1 MRLAAAIALV
11 TALDFTASAQ
21 EPMRFR
27 AGTEFVSV
35 DVLVTEN
42 RQPVLGLTRDDFEL
56 IDNGVRQT
64 VDQLYVE
71 QLPVNV
77 VMVLDTSG
85 SVMGERLAA
94 LKAGARSV
102 IDKLRPKDRAAILSF
117 SQRLEMP
124 SPLTADRV
132 QLRKAVD
139 ELEALGSTSLR
150 DAAFAGL
157 ALRGADNTRT
167 LLLLFS
173 DGLDTSSILSE
184 ARVMAIARRSDAIIY
199 AIGVEDSQTVQ
210 MTGGGTWRFVQ
221 PESVTDDRFLSAL
234 AREAGG
240 RLLHAEQHRDIERTF
255 SRVFEEF
262 NSRYVLGY
270 TPQGVARP
278 GWHKL
283 DVRLKTKRGTI
294 LARRGYFGN

>member
-1 MRLAAAIALV
+1 MRLTAA
-11 TALDFTASAQ
+11 TALMAALHLTAGAQ
-21 EPMRFR
+21 EPTRFR
-27 AGTEFVSV
+27 AGTELVSV

-42 RQPVLGLTRDDFEL
+42 RQPVLGLTPADFEL
-56 IDNGVRQT
+56 IDNGVAQT

-77 VMVLDTSG
+77 VMVLDASG
-85 SVMGERLAA
+85 SVIGARLAD

-117 SQRLEMP
+117 SHRLEMP
-124 SPLTADRV
+124 SSLTADRAV
-132 QLRKAVD
+132 LRKAVTD
-139 ELEALGSTSLR
+139 LDAVGSTSLR

-173 DGLDTSSILSE
+173 DGLDTASILSE
-184 ARVMAIARRSDAIIY
+184 SRLMAIARRSDAIIY
-199 AIGVEDSQTVQ
+199 AIGVQDTPAPQ
-210 MTGGGTWRFVQ
+210 MSGRGPFFVQ

-234 AREAGG
+234 AREGGG

-255 SRVFEEF
+255 ARVFEEF
-262 NSRYVLGY
+262 NQRYVLGY
-270 TPQGVARP
+270 TPRGVAQA
-278 GWHKL
+278 GWHKVE
-283 DVRLKTKRGTI
+283 VRLKNKRGTV
-294 LARRGYFGN
+294 LARRGYFGS

>member
-1 MRLAAAIALV
+1 MRLTAAIALM
-11 TALDFTASAQ
+11 AAMHLSAAAQ

-27 AGTEFVSV
+27 AGTELVSV

-42 RQPVLGLTRDDFEL
+42 RQPVLGLTAADFEL
-56 IDNGVRQT
+56 IDNGVAQT
-64 VDQLYVE
+64 VDQLYLE

-85 SVMGERLAA
+85 SVTGARLAD

-102 IDKLRPKDRAAILSF
+102 IEKLRPKDRAAILSF
-117 SQRLEMP
+117 SHRLEMP
-124 SPLTADRV
+124 SPLTADRAV
-132 QLRKAVD
+132 LRTAVN
-139 ELEALGSTSLR
+139 ELDAVGSTSLR

-184 ARVMAIARRSDAIIY
+184 SRLTAIARRSDAIIY
-199 AIGVEDSQTVQ
+199 AIGVQDSPAPR
-210 MTGGGTWRFVQ
+210 MAGRGPLFVQ
-221 PESVTDDRFLSAL
+221 PEAVTDDRFLSAL
-234 AREAGG
+234 AREGGG

-255 SRVFEEF
+255 TRVFEEF

-270 TPQGVARP
+270 TPRGVARS

-283 DVRLKTKRGTI
+283 DVRLKDKRGTV
-294 LARRGYFGN
+294 LARRGYFGS

>member
-1 MRLAAAIALV
+1 VRLIAAIALM
-11 TALDFTASAQ
+11 TALDLTTLAQ
-21 EPMRFR
+21 EPTRFR
-27 AGTEFVSV
+27 AGTELVSV

-42 RQPVLGLTRDDFEL
+42 RQPVLGLTPGDFEL
-56 IDNGVRQT
+56 IDNGVAQT

-85 SVMGERLAA
+85 SVIGGRLAA

-102 IDKLRPKDRAAILSF
+102 IDKLRPNDRAAILSF
-117 SQRLEMP
+117 SHRLEMP
-124 SPLTADRV
+124 SPLTADRAV
-132 QLRKAVD
+132 LRKAVN
-139 ELEALGSTSLR
+139 ELDALGSTSLR

-184 ARVMAIARRSDAIIY
+184 SRLMAIARRSDAIIY
-199 AIGVEDSQTVQ
+199 AIGVQDSPAPR
-210 MTGGGTWRFVQ
+210 MSGRGPFFVQ
-221 PESVTDDRFLSAL
+221 PEAVTDDRFLSAL
-234 AREAGG
+234 AREGGG

-255 SRVFEEF
+255 TRVFEEF

-270 TPQGVARP
+270 TPRGVAKS

-283 DVRLKTKRGTI
+283 DVRLKDKRGTV
-294 LARRGYFGN
+294 LARRGYFGS

>member
-1 MRLAAAIALV
+1 MRLIAAIALM
-11 TALDFTASAQ
+11 TALDLSILAQ
-21 EPMRFR
+21 EPTRFR
-27 AGTEFVSV
+27 AGTELVSV

-42 RQPVLGLTRDDFEL
+42 RQPVLGLTTGDFEL
-56 IDNGVRQT
+56 IDNGVAQT

-85 SVMGERLAA
+85 SVIGERLAA

-102 IDKLRPKDRAAILSF
+102 IDKLRPNDRAAILSF
-117 SQRLEMP
+117 SHRLEMP
-124 SPLTADRV
+124 SPLTADRAG
-132 QLRKAVD
+132 LRKAVN
-139 ELEALGSTSLR
+139 ELDALGSTSLR

-184 ARVMAIARRSDAIIY
+184 SRLMAIARRSDAIIY
-199 AIGVEDSQTVQ
+199 AIGVQDTPAPRMAGRGPFFLQSEA
-210 MTGGGTWRFVQ
+210 
-221 PESVTDDRFLSAL
+221 VTDDRFLSAL

-255 SRVFEEF
+255 TRVFEEF

-270 TPQGVARP
+270 TPRGVAKS

-283 DVRLKTKRGTI
+283 DVRLKNKRGTV
-294 LARRGYFGN
+294 LARRGYFGS

>member
-1 MRLAAAIALV
+1 MRLMAAVALM
-11 TALDFTASAQ
+11 TALDLTARAQ
-21 EPMRFR
+21 EPARFR
-27 AGTEFVSV
+27 AGTELVSV

-42 RQPVLGLTRDDFEL
+42 RQPVLGLTPGDFEL
-56 IDNGVRQT
+56 IDNGVAQT
-64 VDQLYVE
+64 VEQLYVE

-85 SVMGERLAA
+85 SVIGERLAA
-94 LKAGARSV
+94 LKAGAGSV

-117 SQRLEMP
+117 SHRLEMP
-124 SPLTADRV
+124 SPLTADHAV
-132 QLRKAVD
+132 LRKAVN
-139 ELEALGSTSLR
+139 ELDALGSTSLR

-184 ARVMAIARRSDAIIY
+184 SRLMAIARRSDAIIY
-199 AIGVEDSQTVQ
+199 AIGVQDSPTAR
-210 MTGGGTWRFVQ
+210 MTGRGPVFVQ
-221 PESVTDDRFLSAL
+221 SEAVTDDRFLGAL

-240 RLLHAEQHRDIERTF
+240 RLLHAQQHGDIERTF
-255 SRVFEEF
+255 TRVFEEF
-262 NSRYVLGY
+262 NNRYVLGY
-270 TPQGVARP
+270 TPRGVAKS

-283 DVRLKTKRGTI
+283 DVRLKNKHGAV
-294 LARRGYFGN
+294 LARRGYFGS